1 MSNSR
6 KGSNSKFKKTTRSE
20 ATMHLLRDIAV
31 IILSVLVAIAIAKTG
46 VIHGLA
52 AAVGHSSVIPVFI
65 TGIFFTS
72 MFTIAPASIV
82 LAELGQTMGMW
93 EVVVWGALGS
103 LVGDMLIFFFMR
115 DEVAT
120 DLELVIRGKYF
131 RKITR
136 WSHFG
141 FMRWIVPLVGGLII
155 ASPLPD
161 EIGLALMG
169 ITRVKIIYVIP
180 IVFLMDML
188 GVWAIVVFGRGV

>member
-1 MSNSR
+1 
-6 KGSNSKFKKTTRSE
+6 
-20 ATMHLLRDIAV
+20 MHLLRDIAV